1 MRFADRFV
9 HAFRTVLP
17 SPFTIAVLLTA
28 FVFVCALLF
37 TLPADQHLGRY
48 ASTLAVDWYHGIW
61 DAPLLVF
68 AFQMM
73 FMLVLGHTLALSAP
87 VDRLL
92 SSLSES
98 VASNAVRAAVV
109 VTLVT
114 LVIAWIN
121 WGLGLIVG
129 AVFARKVGEAAGRLG
144 VRMNYGLLGACGY
157 AGLMIWHGGISGSSL
172 TKVVEDDA
180 LRNMAQG
187 TGLTDVQIAALP
199 KAMTFD
205 MTVFSSF
212 NLGVTA
218 VLLVLLPL
226 VMGWAAKR
234 TKTAIAMPQT
244 QAKAILPVPEG
255 YAAEKLDFSRILCM
269 GIGSLV
275 LLLVIYKAY
284 LGHGPYP
291 LKWLNPNWINTALL
305 GAALLLHGRFV
316 SFFRGLENAI
326 GGAAGI
332 LVQFPLYFGI
342 LALMKSSGMISGIS
356 AFFVQIAGPDTYPLV
371 TFFSAGLVNIF
382 VPSGGGQW
390 AVQGPI
396 IIEAATTLGVPL
408 NKSILAM
415 AYGDQ
420 LTNMLQP
427 FWALPLLS
435 ITGLR
440 ARDILPYT
448 LLLMAVGAVVF
459 AVALLI

>member
-1 MRFADRFV
+1 M
-9 HAFRTVLP
+9 P

-37 TLPADQHLGRY
+37 TCPADQGVGRY
-48 ASTLAVDWYHGIW
+48 VSTLAVDWYHGIW
-61 DAPLLVF
+61 NAPLLVF

-87 VDRLL
+87 VDRVL
-92 SSLSES
+92 SHLSNS
-98 VASNAVRAAVV
+98 VAGNAVRAAIV

-114 LVIAWIN
+114 LMVAWIN

-129 AVFARKVGEAAGRLG
+129 AVFARKVGEAARRLG
-144 VRMNYGLLGACGY
+144 TPMNYGLLGACGY
-157 AGLMIWHGGISGSSL
+157 SGLMIWHGGISGSSL

-180 LRNMAQG
+180 IRTMAQG
-187 TGLTDVQIAALP
+187 TGLSQTQIAALP

-205 MTVFSSF
+205 LTVFSSF
-212 NLGVTA
+212 NLILTG
-218 VLLVLLPL
+218 VLLVALPL
-226 VMGWAAKR
+226 AMGWAAKR
-234 TKTAIAMPQT
+234 SKTRIALPQA
-244 QAKAILPVPEG
+244 QANVALPQPEG
-255 YAAEKLDFSRILCM
+255 YAAERLDFSRMLCI
-269 GIGSLV
+269 GIGALV
-275 LLLVIYKAY
+275 LLLVAYKAY
-284 LGHGPYP
+284 LGHGAYP

-305 GAALLLHGRFV
+305 GAALVLHGRFV
-316 SFFRGLENAI
+316 SFFRGLDSAI

-356 AFFVQIAGPDTYPLV
+356 AFFVDFAGPETYPLV

-448 LLLMAVGAVVF
+448 LLLMAVGAVLF
-459 AVALLI
+459 TVALLL